1 MTFREKILLG
11 VLALV
16 LIVVPIAIIEMDK
29 KTHLYMDQ
37 VITLDGGTYDTEVNI
52 IITKDTEKALEFIVD
67 HVDYPVNS
75 ADFDGSG
82 ITYTDEEGR
91 IAMWLDNA
99 QDKGVINHELMHAT
113 ISIMVWA
120 GIPLDEN
127 TEEAYTYELQYLTN
141 QFYKQ
146 IK

>member
-16 LIVVPIAIIEMDK
+16 LIVVPITILEIDK
-29 KTHLYMDQ
+29 KTHLYIDQ

-52 IITKDTEKALEFIVD
+52 IITKDIEKALEFIAD

-75 ADFDGSG
+75 ADFNGSG
-82 ITYTDEEGR
+82 VTYTDEEGR
-91 IAMWLDNA
+91 IAMWLDNVE
-99 QDKGVINHELMHAT
+99 DKGVINHELLHAT
-113 ISIMVWA
+113 ISIMAWA
-120 GIPLDEN
+120 DVPLDEG